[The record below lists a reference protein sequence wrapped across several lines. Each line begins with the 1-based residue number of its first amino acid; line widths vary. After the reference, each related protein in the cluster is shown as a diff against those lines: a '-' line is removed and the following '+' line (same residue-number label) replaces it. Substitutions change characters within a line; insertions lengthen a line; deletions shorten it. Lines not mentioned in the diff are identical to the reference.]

1 VCGLVHL
8 LLGEAGDVE
17 LAGDGFGDEGIPI
30 QDHIAIVGPLVVAA
44 EQLGAPQIRFAWLR
58 I

>member
-1 VCGLVHL
+1 LPSRGEHLGLLALHRSVCGLVHL

-17 LAGDGFGDEGIPI
+17 LAGDGFGDEGIPM
-30 QDHIAIVGPLVVAA
+30 
-44 EQLGAPQIRFAWLR
+44 IRFAWLR